1 MPSVADILARKG
13 FDVVAVPETAS
24 VLDVARQ
31 MADRRI
37 GSVVVQSGER
47 IVGIFTERD
56 VLYKVVSRGLDPS
69 RTSVREVMSTPVA
82 CCQRATRIN
91 ECKSVMAEKKL
102 RRLPVVEG
110 GRLLGIITIGDIMA
124 FEATT
129 QAYTIEYLHEYLY
142 GRV

>member
-13 FDVVAVPETAS
+13 SDVVAVLETHT
-24 VLDVARQ
+24 VLEVARI

-56 VLYKVVSRGLDPS
+56 VLYKVVSGALDPKQ
-69 RTSVREVMSTPVA
+69 TLVRDVMSTPVA
-82 CCQRATRIN
+82 CCQRATKIA
-91 ECKSVMAEKKL
+91 ECMAVMAEKKL
-102 RRLPVVEG
+102 RRLPVVEH
-110 GRLLGIITIGDIMA
+110 GRLMGIVTIGDIMA

-129 QAYTIEYLHEYLY
+129 QAHTIEYLHEYLY
-142 GRV
+142 GRT